1 MTYEDINIVYED
13 NHLLVAVKPVGV
25 PAQADESG
33 AADMLTLLKDY
44 LKVTYNKPGEA
55 YLGLVHRLDRPT
67 GGVMVFAKTSKAAA
81 RLTQSMKDGLFEKT
95 YLCVT
100 CGVPKERSGDLT
112 HYLKKNERTNN
123 VSIVPM
129 LTQGAKKAE
138 LHYDVL
144 DDKQGFALVKVRLS
158 TGRSHQ
164 IRVQMASVKCPL
176 FGDRR
181 YGGDPKTF
189 KHDLALWAT
198 KLSFPHPTEEKRMTF
213 VVYPDSTIVPWSAF
227 DINYHLSKVEDWK

>member
-158 TGRSHQ
+158 TG
-164 IRVQMASVKCPL
+164 V
-176 FGDRR
+176 
-181 YGGDPKTF
+181 
-189 KHDLALWAT
+189 
-198 KLSFPHPTEEKRMTF
+198 
-213 VVYPDSTIVPWSAF
+213 
-227 DINYHLSKVEDWK
+227 

>member
-13 NHLLVAVKPVGV
+13 NHLLAAVKPAGV

-33 AADMLTLLKDY
+33 DTDMLTLLKEY
-44 LKVTYNKPGEA
+44 LKVKYAKPGEA

-81 RLTQSMKDGLFEKT
+81 RLTQSMKDGEFEKT

-100 CGVPKERSGDLT
+100 CGVPKDKSGELV
-112 HYLKKNERTNN
+112 HYLKKNERTNT
-123 VSIVPM
+123 VAIVPM
-129 LTQGAKKAE
+129 LTQGAKRAE

-144 DDKQGFALVKVRLS
+144 QDKQGFALVKVRVG

-164 IRVQMASVKCPL
+164 IRVQMASLKCPL

-189 KHDLALWAT
+189 KHGLALWAT
-198 KLSFPHPTEEKRMTF
+198 RISFPHPTEEKRMTF
-213 VVYPDSTIVPWSAF
+213 LVYPPTDEVPWSAF
-227 DINYHLSKVEDWK
+227 DINYHLSVL

>member
-13 NHLLVAVKPVGV
+13 NHLLAAVKPVGV
-25 PAQADESG
+25 PAQADETG
-33 AADMLTLLKDY
+33 DPDMLSMLKEY
-44 LKVTYNKPGEA
+44 LKVKYDKPGEA

-67 GGVMVFAKTSKAAA
+67 GGIMVFAKTSKAAA
-81 RLTQSMKDGLFEKT
+81 RLTESMKEGLFEKI

-100 CGVPKERSGDLT
+100 CGVPRERSGDLV
-112 HYLKKNERTNN
+112 HYLKKNERTNT
-123 VSIVPM
+123 VSVVPM
-129 LTQGAKKAE
+129 LTQGAKRAE

-164 IRVQMASVKCPL
+164 IRVQMATLKCPL

-198 KLSFPHPTEEKRMTF
+198 KLSVPHPTEDKKMTF
-213 VVYPDSTIVPWSAF
+213 VVYPDQSVVPWSAF
-227 DINYHLSKVEDWK
+227 EINYHLSNI